1 MSPSCA
7 NCVLSEHLDD
17 PLPQMQTLV
26 LWTSF
31 EVQGSKE
38 STLASVKYASC
49 NRAHN

>member
-7 NCVLSEHLDD
+7 DCMLAKHLGD
-17 PLPQMQTLV
+17 PLPQMQALI
-26 LWTSF
+26 LWTSC

-38 STLASVKYASC
+38 STLASMKYTS